1 MLKSPALNFLKR
13 CVLLFKAWRQI
24 IGIRVAGKFQNMAWL
39 GRWEKIPLGLAM
51 AMCWV
56 VVSTLSPSWVSATHE
71 ADHRFTVDGY
81 VCGVDGKGV
90 AGIDVLV
97 KDTKIAYG
105 QVVKTGSDGYYKA
118 IFHLHNDNLG
128 DPILIEAR
136 GEQQNHK
143 VQFDPKDLESERKI
157 RVNFGTGCEAS
168 DSPPWFW
175 MGMGMMVAVVGV
187 LVGMKM
193 VRSGRKLERA
203 KEKSRDKRKS

>member
-1 MLKSPALNFLKR
+1 MLKNPALNLLKR
-13 CVLLFKAWRQI
+13 CLLRFEVWRRVVR
-24 IGIRVAGKFQNMAWL
+24 IRVAGKFQNVAWL
-39 GRWEKIPLGLAM
+39 GRWKNIPLRLAT
-51 AMCWV
+51 AVCCAV
-56 VVSTLSPSWVSATHE
+56 AGTLAPSWVSATHE

-90 AGIDVLV
+90 SDIDVLV

-175 MGMGMMVAVVGV
+175 MGMGVMVVGV
-187 LVGMKM
+187 GALVGMKV
-193 VRSGRKLERA
+193 VRSGRKLGRT
-203 KEKSRDKRKS
+203 KEKSQGKRRS